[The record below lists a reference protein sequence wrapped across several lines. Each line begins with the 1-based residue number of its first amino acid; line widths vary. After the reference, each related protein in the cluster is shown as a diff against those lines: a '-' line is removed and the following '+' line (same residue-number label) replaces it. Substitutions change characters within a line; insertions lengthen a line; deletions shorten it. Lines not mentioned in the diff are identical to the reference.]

1 MIKLDVMHRVLII
14 CLFSSLLSFD
24 VAYGQARSSIGF
36 ALGANQTLNRYD
48 HTLNA
53 SIALVGN
60 VRIINKLAIEPSIAI
75 HEVSN
80 YVSARLSAK
89 YYVANR
95 VFITAGPFFWVGS
108 DIRSGFGTT
117 ASAGYRI
124 FDKPTRNFEL
134 SVHGNFAKYIYNSTP
149 VIGLRAAYNFN
160 FKKM

>member
-1 MIKLDVMHRVLII
+1 MNRVLIL
-14 CLFSSLLSFD
+14 CLISSLLCLND
-24 VAYGQARSSIGF
+24 AHAQARSSIGF
-36 ALGANQTLNRYD
+36 ALGANQTLNK
-48 HTLNA
+48 HEHSLNA

-60 VRIINKLAIEPSIAI
+60 VRVFNKLAIEPSIAI
-75 HEVSN
+75 HEVN
-80 YVSARLSAK
+80 DYVSARLSAK

-95 VFITAGPFFWVGS
+95 VFVTAGPFFWVGS
-108 DIRSGFGTT
+108 DIRTGFGTT

-160 FKKM
+160 FRKV